1 MHLLG
6 PYTHGGKR
14 RRLDQPD
21 NVTAPAHGTA
31 DPLARAADGLNT
43 AAISSRDTRP
53 PTNLDDQPAS
63 PRRGEKRTLQFNDG
77 ACRGH
82 NAKEA
87 GAGAILL
94 RPGGDA
100 AWTASVHLEGV
111 QTNNT
116 AEYQALLAGVD
127 AARAHGCNVLRIEGD
142 SALVIAQIK
151 GEFST
156 KNKRLRRYRNQIRRG
171 LETLG
176 RSSLVHID
184 RMANQVADRLANKA
198 LDSRRTSYE
207 CADHGIRTMACPT
220 AAEPPPSP
228 TRPEQ
233 PAPDPMSPQPS
244 YQDRSLPGPPV
255 DDVESFPTIAT
266 GPDSVPQPRPRL
278 RLRKLT
284 ENESQ
289 QASKQMTTLARRL
302 LTRLREATSWDDGE
316 GLLCTIAPSIYDAL
330 AQFAQPPHRR
340 SHRRYSSAP
349 EVPPSTDDS
358 PGAQHFRARLDGMR
372 AAQRDPTMDRRSVNR
387 ARRATGRARR
397 ALDREQLRRR
407 FDRDESGCVRSILSA
422 AATSPSDIATAEA
435 TDSTCPL
442 PADDVYGYFEGLHTP
457 QVEFDF
463 DAPCGEPFRDRL
475 RSLPPPTKAA
485 DVLSAD
491 ISMEDVEDMLLRVR
505 RHTAPGH
512 DGIGYDILHRFKTEL
527 LPLLHEAYS
536 FCWSHRRIPAT
547 WKVGVIK
554 LVHKKG
560 SRTVPS
566 NWRPLCLQPTL
577 YKLYAS
583 ILARRLSAWLE
594 VNDRLTP
601 EQKGFRAMNG
611 CNEHNFMA
619 AMALDDAR
627 RRSRAL
633 YMVWYDLKNAFGA
646 IPPALIWR
654 TMAAIDVD
662 ADFITCCQG
671 IYTDSY
677 YTVVNTATGATPP
690 IQHRLGVY
698 QGCPLS
704 PFLFLVGVM
713 PLVRRLHEL
722 PTAGVRLAEDVMVRA
737 TAFADDIK
745 GLSAT
750 KEGIEAAHQVV
761 QEFLEWSTMAANPTK
776 CATFGTCMAGRRRQ
790 EDPPQLKLH
799 GERIPPLSMAE
810 TYRYLGVGDGFDH
823 SVTDFQLDAKLKELK
838 GEAAALLRSGLRPSQ
853 IVKALKVHVYSK
865 LEYAFRHVRVPR
877 ASLERWDAWL
887 RRGLRHLLRLP
898 QAASTAFF
906 YAPTSH
912 GGLGLLPLTDQLA
925 AIQVGHAWQ
934 MLHAPDLAVASTARA
949 QVAQIAQR
957 RYRLDAEHWKD
968 RQDDLVVAF
977 LQGTLESSPHAT
989 RYRQSHDITS
999 LWTEVQG
1006 HVKRLVCCRATA
1018 TADQPHAVEA
1028 DDDAPTPP
1036 ETPTLA
1042 TPTHPDPLERRNV
1055 MAQLK
1060 LHAKRRYVTTWKAQ
1074 HDQGVFT
1081 AK

>member
-1 MHLLG
+1 M
-6 PYTHGGKR
+6 
-14 RRLDQPD
+14 
-21 NVTAPAHGTA
+21 
-31 DPLARAADGLNT
+31 
-43 AAISSRDTRP
+43 I
-53 PTNLDDQPAS
+53 
-63 PRRGEKRTLQFNDG
+63 
-77 ACRGH
+77 
-82 NAKEA
+82 
-87 GAGAILL
+87 
-94 RPGGDA
+94 
-100 AWTASVHLEGV
+100 
-111 QTNNT
+111 
-116 AEYQALLAGVD
+116 
-127 AARAHGCNVLRIEGD
+127 
-142 SALVIAQIK
+142 
-151 GEFST
+151 
-156 KNKRLRRYRNQIRRG
+156 
-171 LETLG
+171 
-176 RSSLVHID
+176 
-184 RMANQVADRLANKA
+184 
-198 LDSRRTSYE
+198 
-207 CADHGIRTMACPT
+207 
-220 AAEPPPSP
+220 
-228 TRPEQ
+228 
-233 PAPDPMSPQPS
+233 
-244 YQDRSLPGPPV
+244 
-255 DDVESFPTIAT
+255 
-266 GPDSVPQPRPRL
+266 
-278 RLRKLT
+278 
-284 ENESQ
+284 
-289 QASKQMTTLARRL
+289 TLARRL

-349 EVPPSTDDS
+349 EVLPSTDDS

-372 AAQRDPTMDRRSVNR
+372 AAQRDPAVDRRSVNR

-422 AATSPSDIATAEA
+422 AATPPSDTATADA

-442 PADDVYGYFEGLHTP
+442 PADDVYGYFE
-457 QVEFDF
+457 DF
-463 DAPCGEPFRDRL
+463 TL
-475 RSLPPPTKAA
+475 RKWNLPLMRH
-485 DVLSAD
+485 VLSAD
-491 ISMEDVEDMLLRVR
+491 ISLEDVEDLLLRVH

-547 WKVGVIK
+547 WKVGVVK

-594 VNDRLTP
+594 ANDRQTP
-601 EQKGFRAMNG
+601 AQKGFRAMNG

-654 TMAAIDVD
+654 TMAAIGVD

-677 YTVVNTATGATPP
+677 YTVVNTATGGHTANPAP
-690 IQHRLGVY
+690 A
-698 QGCPLS
+698 
-704 PFLFLVGVM
+704 
-713 PLVRRLHEL
+713 RR
-722 PTAGVRLAEDVMVRA
+722 VRLAEDVMVRA

-838 GEAAALLRSGLRPSQ
+838 GEAAALLGSGLRPSQ
-853 IVKALKVHVYSK
+853 IVKAFKVHVYSK

-912 GGLGLLPLTDQLA
+912 GGLGLLPLTEQLA

-934 MLHAPDLAVASTARA
+934 MLHAPDLAVDSTARA

-968 RQDDLVVAF
+968 RQAGID
-977 LQGTLESSPHAT
+977 
-989 RYRQSHDITS
+989 
-999 LWTEVQG
+999 
-1006 HVKRLVCCRATA
+1006 
-1018 TADQPHAVEA
+1018 
-1028 DDDAPTPP
+1028 
-1036 ETPTLA
+1036 
-1042 TPTHPDPLERRNV
+1042 
-1055 MAQLK
+1055 
-1060 LHAKRRYVTTWKAQ
+1060 
-1074 HDQGVFT
+1074 
-1081 AK
+1081 